1 MTIRQHLL
9 AAALVFSSTAALAAP
24 QFPALTGRV
33 VDEAGILSPQFESE
47 ISAQLAAHEQATTN
61 QVVIVTL
68 KSLDGY
74 EVSDYANRLFRH
86 WGIGQKDKNNGVL
99 LIVAPTER
107 KMRIEVGYGLEG
119 VLTDAISR
127 DIIER
132 VIKPPFQQ
140 GNYEQGLRAG
150 ATAILAALAGE
161 YRPAPP
167 PPTAAR
173 GGEGVFGLLIA
184 ALVAGQFLLGA
195 LARRRPSIGTRL
207 VTATGFGAAAGVVAW
222 LIVGLLLIG
231 IVIGV
236 VVFLFMLLAAGRV
249 GPGGFG
255 GGSWGGSGGGWS
267 GGGGGGFSGGGGSS
281 GGGGAS
287 GGW

>member
-1 MTIRQHLL
+1 MTIRQRLL
-9 AAALVFSSTAALAAP
+9 AAALVFSSTALAAP

-33 VDEAGILSPQFESE
+33 VDEAGLLSPQFETE
-47 ISAQLAAHEQATTN
+47 ISTQLAAHEQATTN
-61 QVVIVTL
+61 QPVIVTI

-74 EVSDYANRLFRH
+74 EISDYANRLFRH
-86 WGIGQKDKNNGVL
+86 WGIGRKDKNNGVL

-132 VIKPPFQQ
+132 VIKPPFRQ
-140 GNYEQGLRAG
+140 GDYEQGLRAG
-150 ATAILAALAGE
+150 TAAILAALAGE

-207 VTATGFGAAAGVVAW
+207 VTAAGFGAAAGVVAW
-222 LIVGLLLIG
+222 FVVGLLAIG

-255 GGSWGGSGGGWS
+255 GDGWGGSGGGWS
-267 GGGGGGFSGGGGSS
+267 GGGGGFSGGGGSS